1 MNLSVAVHRPAG
13 GLDSGAV
20 EAALREL
27 AGEIPPLRDGDVT
40 AWAAPSGRA
49 VLAGVSH
56 PWDATGG
63 VPYTAGTSTR
73 AAAFSGRPV
82 LWRHDESADGRGAL
96 VAAAFLEPPDR
107 WAPWL
112 DGRCAVFRYDDE
124 SAVLTIFTDHLGSYP
139 VYAGERDGT
148 LVVANNAELVR
159 RLAGA
164 GEPRVEALATFLGCG
179 WALGGTPL
187 SSGVDR
193 LPRGRLSHWGPDGA
207 SHREL
212 LPLDELAG
220 WFGKGFSAPAAGRRL
235 VAMTRALADWPE
247 RPTVLPL
254 TGGRDSR
261 LVFAAALRGE
271 LDFSAETSALPHLP
285 GYPDTSDVVTAR
297 ELCEAAGRPHT
308 VNDSTE
314 ERLDLV
320 EALRVMRLATPG
332 TFSLGGISPNMVA
345 AFLAPPSDVPMRI
358 LLTGASGETARAYY
372 GHGEGLDSAG
382 LAALLRGRMM
392 HRWPRPLLSREGL
405 AVIDR
410 HVDRWVAAALGGG
423 VAARDVPDLF
433 YLLERMSNWAGPLHG
448 ISEYTRDVVAPLWSR
463 FVVRQELAVPA
474 EGRAQGRF
482 QRDVLA
488 ELAPRL
494 ASIPYEGAAKGY
506 GRRAQAAKL
515 ARQALAELR
524 RRAGLGIER
533 DGRER
538 DPLIAAHPRI
548 REAVEGTPGHPVW
561 EVLDRRATRRL
572 LKRDPARL
580 DPRSRDQAWRL
591 ATVFLDRE
599 PAAQGRSLSSP
610 AVPEPLSRA

>member
-1 MNLSVAVHRPAG
+1 VNLAVAAHRPSG
-13 GLDSGAV
+13 EVDSAAV
-20 EAALREL
+20 EKALSGL
-27 AGEIPPLRDGDVT
+27 AGEIPPLADGEVT
-40 AWAAPSGRA
+40 VWTARSGRA

-56 PWDATGG
+56 RSDATGG
-63 VPYTAGTSTR
+63 VPYAAATPTR
-73 AAAFSGRPV
+73 AAAFSGRPF
-82 LWRHDESADGRGAL
+82 LWRDDDGADGRSAL
-96 VAAAFLEPPDR
+96 VASAFLNPPDR
-107 WAPWL
+107 WAPGL
-112 DGRCAVFRYDDE
+112 DGRCAVFRYDDD
-124 SAVLTIFTDHLGSYP
+124 SGVLTVFTDHLGSYP
-139 VYAGERDGT
+139 VYAGRHNGT
-148 LVVANNAELVR
+148 LVVSNNAELVR

-187 SSGVDR
+187 SSGVER

-212 LPLDELAG
+212 LPLDQLAG
-220 WFGKGFSAPAAGRRL
+220 WFGNGFSARGAGRRL
-235 VAMTRALADWPE
+235 VAATSALADWPG
-247 RPTVLPL
+247 RPAVLPL

-261 LVFAAALRGE
+261 LVFAAALKAD
-271 LDFSAETSALPHLP
+271 LDCSAETSALPHLP
-285 GYPDTSDVVTAR
+285 GYPDTDDVVTAR
-297 ELCEAAGRPHT
+297 ELCESAGRPHQ

-314 ERLDLV
+314 EQFDLV
-320 EALRVMRLATPG
+320 KALRVMRLATPG

-345 AFLAPPSDVPMRI
+345 AFLAPPSDLPMRI

-372 GHGEGLDSAG
+372 GNGEGLDSAG
-382 LAALLRGRMM
+382 LAALLCGRMM
-392 HRWPRPLLSREGL
+392 HRWPRPILSRAGL
-405 AVIDR
+405 DVIDR
-410 HVDRWVAAALGGG
+410 HVNRWVASALGGG

-448 ISEYTRDVVAPLWSR
+448 ISEYTRDAVAPLWSR

-474 EGRAQGRF
+474 EGRAEGRF
-482 QRDVLA
+482 QREVLG

-494 ASIPYEGAAKGY
+494 AEIPYEGAAKGY
-506 GRRAQAAKL
+506 GRRAEAAKL
-515 ARQALAELR
+515 MRQALAELR

-548 REAVEGTPGHPVW
+548 RDAVEGTPSHPAW

-572 LKRDPARL
+572 LRRDPARL

-591 ATVFLDRE
+591 ATVFLD
-599 PAAQGRSLSSP
+599 PLAA
-610 AVPEPLSRA
+610 